1 MKKSYDY
8 YGWKVNS
15 KDVMY
20 HRLLK
25 ENRNITLEDI
35 DPMRTVIKKYIPT
48 LRTAL
53 DVGCHYGFFTKFLAS
68 TFDHVH
74 TFDFNN
80 VIQHFM
86 KVNMRKF
93 NVNNLTIHQYGLG
106 HKNEKVATNDN
117 FISWGRVIPYGPLGT
132 HIDPDGDDKRYVIKR
147 LDSLGIKDVDLI
159 MIDTEGYELNVLRG
173 AKKTIQKYKPVLVVE
188 FHNRNLVMK
197 FRYTLS
203 TLEEYLER
211 LGYKFVENL
220 NLVDKVFVHKSYKR
234 K

>member
-25 ENRNITLEDI
+25 ENRNTTLNDI
-35 DPMRTVIKKYIPT
+35 NPMRTIIKKYIPYP
-48 LRTAL
+48 RTAL

-68 TFDHVH
+68 KFNRVH

-80 VIQHFM
+80 IIQHFM
-86 KVNMRKF
+86 KVNMKKF
-93 NVNNLTIHQYGLG
+93 NVNNVTIHQYGLG
-106 HKNEKVATNDN
+106 HKNEKVAINDN

-132 HIDPDGDDKRYVIKR
+132 HVDPSGDDKRYVIKR
-147 LDSLGIKDVDLI
+147 LDSLEIKDVDLI

-211 LGYKFVENL
+211 LGYKFVGNL
-220 NLVDKVFVHKSYKR
+220 NQVDKVFVHKSYKR

>member
-1 MKKSYDY
+1 MKSYDY
-8 YGWKVNS
+8 HGWEVSS
-15 KDVMY
+15 KDIMY
-20 HRLLK
+20 KRLLK
-25 ENRNITLEDI
+25 EDKNITNADI
-35 DPMRTVIKKYIPT
+35 KPMKKIIKKYISNP
-48 LRTAL
+48 RIAL

-80 VIQHFM
+80 IIQHFM
-86 KVNMRKF
+86 KVNMKKF
-93 NVNNLTIHQYGLG
+93 NVNNVTIHQHGLG

-117 FISWGRVIPYGPLGT
+117 FISWGRLIPYGPLGT
-132 HIDPDGDDKRYVIKR
+132 HVDPNGVPKNYRCRR

-188 FHNRNLVMK
+188 FHNRKLTKK
-197 FRYTLS
+197 FGYR
-203 TLEEYLER
+203 LEHLYDYLDR
-211 LGYKFVENL
+211 LHYEFATDL
-220 NLVDKVFVHKSYKR
+220 NMVDKVFVHKSYKR